1 MREVR
6 HNDFGAIM
14 QADVVV
20 FGLCPRTRNI
30 RGNLSFS
37 VAWKPPF
44 RAFRARIHSST
55 RVECA
60 RILSWPTVGNF
71 KINYKR
77 VTNFDA
83 GDSGT
88 KLSFV
93 EIFARRCNELPLIPK
108 LALN

>member
-1 MREVR
+1 MRKVR
-6 HNDFGAIM
+6 QNDFGAIM

-37 VAWKPPF
+37 AAWKPSF
-44 RAFRARIHSST
+44 RAFRARI
-55 RVECA
+55 CIQAPALNA
-60 RILSWPTVGNF
+60 RESGPTVGNF

-77 VTNFDA
+77 VTNFDT
-83 GDSGT
+83 GT
-88 KLSFV
+88 KLSLV